1 MTTRSSPQ
9 LTFVCFDMDQKW
21 NVESCLQMATLMFS
35 YYFPKLLEQKCL
47 VVCSELFKMLMQWSL
62 RASFYPLFIALLHGN
77 RGRRGGGLGLVHSI
91 KDFNPH
97 FFPEL
102 VNNLSPFK
110 HILLKTH
117 ISKELRTKTTIMH
130 RIIFS
135 QPNEAIMAQMQT
147 LRSQFAIIT
156 ICCQEVTSS
165 LTKRYK
171 QLCWITPVEDIVSIL
186 QVWQN
191 PKLEKWSQVPY
202 RQQNTS
208 KSQIGSETHK
218 KEQIFCQIQIF
229 DKSPGGMVVKIY
241 V

>member
-21 NVESCLQMATLMFS
+21 NVESCLQMVTLMFS
-35 YYFPKLLEQKCL
+35 YYFPKLVEQKCL

-91 KDFNPH
+91 KDFNPQF

-135 QPNEAIMAQMQT
+135 EPNEAIMAQMQT
-147 LRSQFAIIT
+147 LKSLFAIIT
-156 ICCQEVTSS
+156 TCCQEVTSS

-171 QLCWITPVEDIVSIL
+171 QLCWITPQWRIL
-186 QVWQN
+186 C
-191 PKLEKWSQVPY
+191 PY
-202 RQQNTS
+202 CRFGRTPNWRNGA
-208 KSQIGSETHK
+208 KSRIDSRIHPSPRSVQKHRK
-218 KEQIFCQIQIF
+218 KSRFLL
-229 DKSPGGMVVKIY
+229 DLDL
-241 V
+241 